1 MPAHAWKTALSSHV
15 DSLFASV
22 SSFFLSSGARIVYI
36 YIYMYVYTHI
46 HLFIFTFFFLTFSG
60 HKDDLETCKQVFKFV
75 LRLTPASKL
84 P

>member
-36 YIYMYVYTHI
+36 YIYVCIYTHTFI
-46 HLFIFTFFFLTFSG
+46 YFHLFFLTFSG